1 MPFQKTKSKSRKINN
16 EMLETYYKIW
26 ASLFIKIKDAQ
37 SGNHNLS
44 LILSLIVISATNI
57 MNFLFIAMLLIL
69 FVGFDIYIFNK
80 IPLNRSLQN
89 IIIVLCFFLANYFL
103 LVHNNKHKDLLKKYQ
118 DRINM
123 NLGFRYFILSCAA
136 ILVLVF
142 STILFPDFFGL
153 KSVN

>member
-26 ASLFIKIKDAQ
+26 VSLFIKIKDAQ

>member
-1 MPFQKTKSKSRKINN
+1 MPFQKTKSKSRKTNN
-16 EMLETYYKIW
+16 EMLDTYYKIW

-44 LILSLIVISATNI
+44 LILSLIVISAINI
-57 MNFLFIAMLLIL
+57 MNFLFIAMFLIL

-80 IPLNRSLQN
+80 IPLNRSFQN
-89 IIIVLCFFLANYFL
+89 IIIVLCFFFTNYFL

-123 NLGFRYFILSCAA
+123 NLGFSYFMLSCAA

-153 KSVN
+153 KNVN

>member
-57 MNFLFIAMLLIL
+57 MNFLFIALLLIL

-80 IPLNRSLQN
+80 IPLNISLQN

-123 NLGFRYFILSCAA
+123 NLGFSYFILSCAA

-153 KSVN
+153 KSVD

>member
-1 MPFQKTKSKSRKINN
+1 
-16 EMLETYYKIW
+16 MLETYYKIW

-123 NLGFRYFILSCAA
+123 NLGFSYFILSCAA

-142 STILFPDFFGL
+142 STILFSDFFGL
-153 KSVN
+153 KNVD

>member
-123 NLGFRYFILSCAA
+123 NLGFSYFILSCAA

-153 KSVN
+153 KNVD